1 MFYLFSALRDARRR
15 PWKSL
20 LAVLIALALTAFF
33 LIYAQMMAAVEGQLA
48 RLADTVPVTAE
59 VTNLNGSQTVGL
71 QIPGDKLE
79 GLLAC
84 PFVKEPVYT
93 AQNPAYLAPEREKAL
108 YDVKI
113 TGINN
118 FSAFPLL
125 DTASFSFA
133 PGYDL
138 KDFWAGADV
147 CLAQEDF
154 LRLKHLAVGDT
165 VELVLYNLGYQEDDP
180 TIGDPQ
186 KLCVTSLR
194 IIGSFRG
201 TGGDLATYPDLLTPI
216 AWNAGLYA
224 GTDFAFTADS
234 FHFTVADPLALN
246 EFKAQMQQLGMRNV
260 NLHQPF
266 DRLGRALT
274 VNDKLFI
281 QTAGQLLSSRML
293 YRTAV
298 PLLAAVAVLIGFVAS
313 TLLVQS
319 RRREFLTMR
328 SLGAKKSQCLTTFFV
343 EFAVLCLAGCLAGAL
358 GALFLKDLSAAAVLA
373 VCLAV
378 FVCYMTGTAI
388 TTLLLGR
395 LNMMEALKQKD

>member
-1 MFYLFSALRDARRR
+1 MFYVSAALRDARRR
-15 PWKSL
+15 PLKSA
-20 LAVLIALALTAFF
+20 LAVLIALALTVFF
-33 LIYAQMMAAVEGQLA
+33 LIYVQMMASVEHQLE

-84 PFVKEPVYT
+84 AFVQDPVYT

-113 TGINN
+113 TGINS
-118 FSAFPLL
+118 FAAFPQL
-125 DTASFSFA
+125 DPTAFSFA
-133 PGYDL
+133 PGCSL
-138 KDFWAGADV
+138 EDFWAGADV
-147 CLAQEDF
+147 CLAHEDF
-154 LRLKHLAVGDT
+154 LQLKHLAVGDE
-165 VELVLYNLGYQEDDP
+165 VELVLNNLGYQEDDP

-186 KLCVTSLR
+186 KLCVKAVT

-201 TGGDLATYPDLLTPI
+201 TGRDLATYPDLLTPI
-216 AWNAGLYA
+216 RWNAALYE
-224 GTDFAFTADS
+224 GTGFSFTADS
-234 FHFTVADPLALN
+234 FRFTVADALALN
-246 EFKAQMQQLGMRNV
+246 ECKAQMQALGMRNV

-281 QTAGQLLSSRML
+281 QTAGQLLASRTL
-293 YRTAV
+293 YRAAA
-298 PLLAAVAVLIGFVAS
+298 PLLAVVAVLIGFVAS

-328 SLGAKKSQCLTTFFV
+328 SLGAKKSQCFVTFFV

-358 GALFLKDLSAAAVLA
+358 GALFLKDLTAAAVLT

-378 FVCYMTGTAI
+378 FGCYMTGTAI
-388 TTLLLGR
+388 TTLILGR